1 MAVGLNRISTER
13 SGMRWKLP
21 TAEAVLRMRALYLS
35 DDFDEYW
42 AFHIKQEQA
51 RLRGNKTWSPISID

>member
-1 MAVGLNRISTER
+1 MER

-21 TAEAVLRMRALYLS
+21 TAEAMLKMRALYLS
-35 DDFDEYW
+35 GDFDEYW

-51 RLRGNKTWSPISID
+51 RLRGNKTWVPVSIDEK